1 MSRIPTVLALYNL
14 GFLTEKEVTDWADAQ
29 LLNESENF
37 DHIST
42 LSLKGLSYCLKL
54 PSYEFPGP
62 REFTYIEEF
71 ALRTKNLDHKNED
84 EKSRFLN
91 WVSSK
96 CMGRD
101 IKIPEV
107 NFGYLIDHYFFECD
121 DLAFANNFLE
131 EQLKILKSK
140 NVGVADEI
148 WASIA

>member
-1 MSRIPTVLALYNL
+1 M
-14 GFLTEKEVTDWADAQ
+14 TEKEATDWADAQ

-42 LSLKGLSYCLKL
+42 LSLKGPSYCLKL

-62 REFTYIEEF
+62 RKFTYIEEF
-71 ALRTKNLDHKNED
+71 ALRTKILVPKNED

-91 WVSSK
+91 WLSSE

-107 NFGYLIDHYFFECD
+107 YFGYLIEHYFFECD

-131 EQLKILKSK
+131 EQLKILIPK
-140 NVGVADEI
+140 NLGVADEI